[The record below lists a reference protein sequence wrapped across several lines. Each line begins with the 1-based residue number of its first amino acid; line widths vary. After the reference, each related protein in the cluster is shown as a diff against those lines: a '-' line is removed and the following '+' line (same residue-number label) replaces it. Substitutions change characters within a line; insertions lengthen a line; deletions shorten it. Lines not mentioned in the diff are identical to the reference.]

1 MSNLKIQ
8 GGLPPSVVHG
18 CCHFLC
24 YCVYS
29 LLQEID
35 SDTFILVRVN
45 DLLHDLLESHVTL
58 QGMLQ
63 SRHLLEVRSD
73 AEIWSD
79 TLQQVRRELAVGTTS
94 TKPRAP

>member
-1 MSNLKIQ
+1 
-8 GGLPPSVVHG
+8 
-18 CCHFLC
+18 
-24 YCVYS
+24 VYS